1 MSVFDIGLWFNVNMS
16 LIFQILIVL
25 IIGILLIKISKYEG
39 NYELSAYYQDDKR
52 YYRIKYNKEIKR
64 LEAFQNI
71 TNDLLFSLPLI
82 ALNIKIKE
90 EIIPEECEY
99 IDEDKK
105 ILGRMAIGG
114 ALGGL
119 IGGLPVAELGIF
131 AGALSCMGLKKV
143 VTKPKEHN
151 VFITLQA
158 GIGKEY
164 IFKIP
169 SYQKPIAEGLNKRVK
184 IFRQFR

>member
-1 MSVFDIGLWFNVNMS
+1 MSVFDIGLWFNINMS
-16 LIFQILIVL
+16 LFFQILTVL
-25 IIGILLIKISKYEG
+25 IVGILLLKVCNCCG

-52 YYRIKYNKEIKR
+52 YYRIKYNKETKR

-82 ALNIKIKE
+82 SLNIKINE

-105 ILGRMAIGG
+105 IWGRMAIGG

-131 AGALSCMGLKKV
+131 AGALSCWESKKV

-158 GIGKEY
+158 GVGRKY

-169 SYQKPIAEGLNKRVK
+169 SYQKYTAESLIKKVNSVK
-184 IFRQFR
+184 I